1 MSTSFHVARR
11 GSGAGRPPGTKSP
24 GAPAGPSTGGCAG
37 GAGPGFVRLSPRV
50 PESRTGRLGPAACG
64 RPRAPACRC
73 LQVRATLSFFYVLFR
88 SGRRRRTPVVVLVRH
103 CNRTAALA
111 SPVADPWRDDP
122 HADPDGAAVVNA
134 TDTTFASQDSHVEM
148 TTTPVPGGP

>member
-11 GSGAGRPPGTKSP
+11 GLRRWPVAGDQESSSASRPIHR
-24 GAPAGPSTGGCAG
+24 GCAG
-37 GAGPGFVRLSPRV
+37 GAGPDFVRLPPRV
-50 PESRTGRLGPAACG
+50 SESRAARLGPAACG
-64 RPRAPACRC
+64 RPRAPVCRC

-134 TDTTFASQDSHVEM
+134 TDMALAGRHSDVET

>member
-11 GSGAGRPPGTKSP
+11 GSGAGRPPGTRSP

-37 GAGPGFVRLSPRV
+37 GAGPDFVRLPPRV
-50 PESRTGRLGPAACG
+50 SESRAARLGPAACG

-88 SGRRRRTPVVVLVRH
+88 SGRRRRTPLVVLV
-103 CNRTAALA
+103 CQCIRTAAVA
-111 SPVADPWRDDP
+111 RPVADPWREDP
-122 HADPDGAAVVNA
+122 HVDPDGGGVVN
-134 TDTTFASQDSHVEM
+134 E
-148 TTTPVPGGP
+148 